1 MKLSATIITLNE
13 ERNIRRCID
22 SLLNVADE
30 IIVLDSNSTDKTE
43 AICNEYPMVQFHKRA
58 WKGYSASKNH
68 LNSLA
73 KHDYILSLD
82 ADEALD
88 NQLEAS
94 ILEVKKMDSPQL
106 YSLNRM
112 TNYCGKWIKHSG
124 WYPDVK
130 TRIFPKEGS
139 YWDGEFVHEELV
151 FPKELKIIQLNG
163 HLSHYSYYD
172 HLDHRARADKYST
185 LTAMKMHKNG
195 KSASILKPYF
205 SGLARFVG
213 MYLVKS
219 GFLDGWSGFKI
230 AQISA
235 QSNVFKYQELRRL
248 NKAK

>member
-1 MKLSATIITLNE
+1 MKLSATIITFNE
-13 ERNIRRCID
+13 ERNIRRCIE
-22 SLLNVADE
+22 SLLKVADE

-43 AICNEYPMVQFHKRA
+43 AICNEYPIVQFQKRA
-58 WKGYSASKNH
+58 WEGYSASKNH

-73 KHDYILSLD
+73 KYDYILSLD

-88 NQLEAS
+88 NELEAS
-94 ILEVKKMDSPQL
+94 ILEVKKVDSPQL

-151 FPKELKIIQLNG
+151 FPKELKLFQLKG

-172 HLDHRARADKYST
+172 YKDHRSRADKYST
-185 LTAMKMHKNG
+185 LTAMKMHKKG
-195 KSASILKPYF
+195 KRASALKPYF
-205 SGLARFVG
+205 SGLARFFG
-213 MYLVKS
+213 MYVIKL
-219 GFLDGWSGFKI
+219 GFFDGWSGFKI

-248 NKAK
+248 NKLK

>member
-13 ERNIRRCID
+13 ERNIRRCIE
-22 SLLNVADE
+22 SLLKVADE
-30 IIVLDSNSTDKTE
+30 IIVLDSNSKDKTE
-43 AICNEYPMVQFHKRA
+43 AICLEYPLVKFHKRA
-58 WKGYSASKNH
+58 WEGYSASKNH

-73 KHDYILSLD
+73 NYDYILSLD

-88 NQLEAS
+88 KELESS
-94 ILEVKKMDSPQL
+94 ILEIKSVEFPEL

-151 FPKELKIIQLNG
+151 HPAGLNIIQLKG

-172 HLDHRARADKYST
+172 YKDHRSRADKYST

-213 MYLVKS
+213 MYIIKA
-219 GFLDGWSGFKI
+219 GFLDGVSGFKI

-248 NKAK
+248 NKIK

>member
-1 MKLSATIITLNE
+1 MKLSVTIITLNE
-13 ERNIRRCID
+13 EINIRRCID
-22 SLLNVADE
+22 SLVNVADE
-30 IIVLDSNSTDKTE
+30 IIVLDSNSTDQTE
-43 AICNEYPMVQFHKRA
+43 AICKEYGIVVFHKKA
-58 WKGYSASKNH
+58 WEGYAASKNY

-88 NQLEAS
+88 KELEQS
-94 ILEVKKMDSPQL
+94 ILEIKKTGSPQL

-124 WYPDVK
+124 WYPDIK

-139 YWDGEFVHEELV
+139 YWDGEYVHEELV
-151 FPKELKIIQLNG
+151 YPKGLEIIPLNG

-172 HLDHRARADKYST
+172 YKDHKARADKYST
-185 LTAMKMHKNG
+185 LTAMKMHEKG
-195 KSASILKPYF
+195 KKASILKPYL
-205 SGLARFVG
+205 SALARFVG
-213 MYLVKS
+213 MYFIKM
-219 GFLDGWSGFKI
+219 GFLDGFSGFKI

-248 NKAK
+248 NKIK

>member
-1 MKLSATIITLNE
+1 MKISATIITLNE
-13 ERNIRRCID
+13 ERNIGRCIS
-22 SLLNVADE
+22 SLKEVADE
-30 IIVLDSNSTDKTE
+30 IIVLDSFSSDRTE
-43 AICNEYPMVQFHKRA
+43 AICKEHGVQFVSRK
-58 WKGYSASKNH
+58 WEGYSASKNH

-73 KHDYILSLD
+73 QFDYILSID
-82 ADEALD
+82 ADEAVDEEL
-88 NQLEAS
+88 LEA
-94 ILEVKKMDSPQL
+94 LKEVKKRTDPEI

-130 TRIFPKEGS
+130 IRLFPREGS

-151 FPKELKIIQLNG
+151 YPINLEVTQLNG

-172 HLDHRARADKYST
+172 YTDHRSRADKYSS
-185 LTAMKMHKNG
+185 LTAMKMNKAG
-195 KSASILKPYF
+195 KKASLLKPVL

-213 MYLVKS
+213 MFFIKL
-219 GFLDGWSGFKI
+219 GFLDGWKGFKI

-248 NKAK
+248 NKES

>member
-1 MKLSATIITLNE
+1 MKISATIITLNE
-13 ERNIRRCID
+13 ERNIERCIS
-22 SLLNVADE
+22 SLKGVADE
-30 IIVLDSNSTDKTE
+30 IIVLDSFSKDNTEKICKGLEVTFTQRLWEGYAST
-43 AICNEYPMVQFHKRA
+43 
-58 WKGYSASKNH
+58 KNH

-73 KHDYILSLD
+73 QYDYILSID

-88 NQLEAS
+88 EELKQA
-94 ILEVKKMDSPQL
+94 ILKVKERTDPEI

-130 TRIFPKEGS
+130 IRLFPKEGS

-151 FPKELKIIQLNG
+151 YPMNLQVIQLEG

-172 HLDHRARADKYST
+172 YKDHRARADKYST
-185 LTAMKMHKNG
+185 LTAMKMYKAG
-195 KSASILKPYF
+195 KKASVLKPYF
-205 SGLARFVG
+205 SALARFTS
-213 MYLVKS
+213 MFFIKL
-219 GFLDGWSGFKI
+219 GFLDGWKGFKI

-248 NKAK
+248 NREE